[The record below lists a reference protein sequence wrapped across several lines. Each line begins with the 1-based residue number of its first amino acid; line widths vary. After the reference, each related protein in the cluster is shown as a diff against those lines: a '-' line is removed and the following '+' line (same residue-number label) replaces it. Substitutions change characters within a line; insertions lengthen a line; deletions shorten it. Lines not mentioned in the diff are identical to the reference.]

1 MAALKNLYAVLG
13 VSEKAD
19 GAELRRAY
27 LALAVKYHPDR
38 NPGDAEAEERFKD
51 ISQAYAILSDPA
63 SRVRYERG
71 LARKASARS
80 AASSS
85 AAARGPRPSAS
96 GSSASS
102 AASSTAAGSASSA
115 SSGSSASAAASSS
128 AQASAGA
135 AAEKKNERPRPHSS
149 GAGASRPAAEEP
161 EAESSAS
168 DLDEILSN
176 FFKTAKGRET
186 LRDLE
191 GALGRA
197 GIKFRTEDFSGWMKS
212 RRPQAQAKFEAAAEK
227 IKKSWLSRLTQWL
240 PDKISL
246 PALGTA
252 RYDINYELSL
262 TPKAAAEG
270 TAVEISYQRDDGA
283 QRLAVKIPP
292 DTRDG
297 ARLRLAGQ
305 GRLKPDG
312 SRGHLILT
320 VRVGRGGSVADLW
333 S

>member
-71 LARKASARS
+71 LGRKASARP
-80 AASSS
+80 AAGSS
-85 AAARGPRPSAS
+85 AAKGARAS
-96 GSSASS
+96 TSSSSASS
-102 AASSTAAGSASSA
+102 A
-115 SSGSSASAAASSS
+115 SSASAAASSF
-128 AQASAGA
+128 AQASTGA
-135 AAEKKNERPRPHSS
+135 AAEKKNERPRPQSP
-149 GAGASRPAAEEP
+149 GASASRSSAEEP
-161 EAESSAS
+161 EAEGSYS

-212 RRPQAQAKFEAAAEK
+212 RRPQVQAKFEAVAEK
-227 IKKSWLSRLTQWL
+227 IKKGWLSRLTQWL

-246 PALGTA
+246 PSLGSS

-270 TAVEISYQRDDGA
+270 TVVEISYQRDDGA
-283 QRLAVKIPP
+283 QHLAVKIPP